1 MKSLCDSGLSLTMGH
16 CMTPISQITSIASE
30 IHDSHSISGV
40 MKLLGFAIFTM
51 LSINKNLSLLL
62 KHVSSLLLIVLGSF

>member
-1 MKSLCDSGLSLTMGH
+1 
-16 CMTPISQITSIASE
+16 
-30 IHDSHSISGV
+30 